1 VRPPARPYAPPMRV
15 TGVEQY
21 GGPEVLREF
30 EVPEPH
36 AGPGEIRIAVRA
48 AAVNPTDTLLRSG
61 ARAEMLAD
69 IPTPHVPGM
78 DAAGVVDEIG
88 DGVDRFVVGDDVMA
102 ILLPRATHGG
112 YAEFVV
118 VPAESAVAMPAGVTH
133 AEASTLPMNGLTAQ
147 LALDLLDLPSG
158 ATLGVTGAAGAFGGY
173 VVELAK
179 ARGLRVI
186 ADAAPADEELV
197 RALGA
202 DVVVARGDD
211 VADRFLAE
219 CPGGLDALADG
230 SLQAPMLLRAIR
242 DGGAIATVR
251 GWDGPTER
259 DITAHPVWVRDYV
272 RATESLDELRRLVEE
287 GRVTL
292 RVAAEI
298 PAAEASAAHAGLE
311 AGGRRGRFVLVR

>member
-1 VRPPARPYAPPMRV
+1 MRV
-15 TGVEQY
+15 TGVDEY

-69 IPTPHVPGM
+69 VPRPHVPGM
-78 DAAGVVDEIG
+78 DAAGVVDEVG
-88 DGVDRFVVGDDVMA
+88 ADVDRFDLGDDVMA

-112 YAEFVV
+112 YAQYVV
-118 VPAESAVAMPAGVTH
+118 VPAESAVKMPSNVTH

-147 LALDLLDLPSG
+147 LALDLLDLPAGS
-158 ATLGVTGAAGAFGGY
+158 TIGVTGAAGAFGGY

-179 ARGLRVI
+179 VRGLRVV
-186 ADAAPADEELV
+186 ADASPADVDLV
-197 RALGA
+197 RGLGA

-219 CPGGLDALADG
+219 CPGGLDAIADG
-230 SLQAPMLLRAIR
+230 SLQAPLLLRAIR

-272 RATESLDELRRLVEE
+272 RATDSLDELRRLVEE

-292 RVAAEI
+292 RVAAEV
-298 PAAEASAAHAGLE
+298 PAADAATAHAALE
-311 AGGRRGRFVLVR
+311 AGGRRGRFVLVRGDSSSPDVH